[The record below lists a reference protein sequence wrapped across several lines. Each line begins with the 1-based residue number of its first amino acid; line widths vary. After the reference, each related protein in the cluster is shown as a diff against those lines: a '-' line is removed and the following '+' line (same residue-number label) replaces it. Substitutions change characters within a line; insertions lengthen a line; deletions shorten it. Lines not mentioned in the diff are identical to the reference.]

1 MLLPAW
7 TSPSKSW
14 PCQCLRKDKLFCTYR
29 CGVDYLLSY
38 QCAEVSAVRITLV
51 GLSCIRLPRACLGTN
66 LLHGHCRTYCK
77 LLLRER
83 CSRNL
88 AFVTLQTVKH
98 IHIHFPGGCQ
108 RRWRLGSSQGCECKS
123 WIILHTPNLQKCD
136 LLWAR
141 ISVGVLI
148 LNGLQEIQHCCTTL
162 LDRNGASLH
171 LCSAGHEA
179 QAYHFGFHSW
189 IDRYFSYVSRTFVL
203 AFSLHSVLEIPI
215 HVFEFNAFLSKS
227 GAQIRAKI
235 LFYAEKQFFSSTVG
249 HWPNRSKTLQI
260 ASKLQNSK
268 ESKELDP
275 IVGTGTWSKNKQSC
289 PEILQWPS
297 NPQIRLW
304 TK

>member
-1 MLLPAW
+1 MCRGFRSSNN
-7 TSPSKSW
+7 TCW
-14 PCQCLRKDKLFCTYR
+14 PELY
-29 CGVDYLLSY
+29 
-38 QCAEVSAVRITLV
+38 TLAIEEL
-51 GLSCIRLPRACLGTN
+51 GICDIANCEAHSHTLPR
-66 LLHGHCRTYCK
+66 
-77 LLLRER
+77 
-83 CSRNL
+83 
-88 AFVTLQTVKH
+88 
-98 IHIHFPGGCQ
+98 GCQ

-235 LFYAEKQFFSSTVG
+235 LFYAEKQFFFLYCRPLAQQVKDFANCKQT
-249 HWPNRSKTLQI
+249 SK
-260 ASKLQNSK
+260 
-268 ESKELDP
+268 
-275 IVGTGTWSKNKQSC
+275 
-289 PEILQWPS
+289 
-297 NPQIRLW
+297 
-304 TK
+304 

>member
-1 MLLPAW
+1 MCRGFRSSNKTCWPELYTLATCLFGYKFAAW
-7 TSPSKSW
+7 SLQNILQVVVAREMFEELGICDIANCEAHSHT
-14 PCQCLRKDKLFCTYR
+14 
-29 CGVDYLLSY
+29 
-38 QCAEVSAVRITLV
+38 
-51 GLSCIRLPRACLGTN
+51 LPR
-66 LLHGHCRTYCK
+66 
-77 LLLRER
+77 
-83 CSRNL
+83 
-88 AFVTLQTVKH
+88 
-98 IHIHFPGGCQ
+98 GCQ

-136 LLWAR
+136 LLRAR

-203 AFSLHSVLEIPI
+203 AFSLNSVLEIPI